1 MFAGQNIMTTLVI
14 SQCNKARQSGAAP
27 LPSLAGTGMKHLDT
41 VKLILGDSLGV
52 NTAHLCAESLLLG
65 SVPELDSMAVISVIA
80 ALEDHFG
87 IAVDDDD
94 ITARRFATV
103 GSLTEFVQ
111 EMLAP

>member
-1 MFAGQNIMTTLVI
+1 
-14 SQCNKARQSGAAP
+14 
-27 LPSLAGTGMKHLDT
+27 MKHLDT

-52 NTAHLCAESLLLG
+52 CTSHLRAESQLLG

-87 IAVDDDD
+87 IAVDDGD
-94 ITARRFATV
+94 IRAHRFATV

-111 EMLAP
+111 EMLEP

>member
-1 MFAGQNIMTTLVI
+1 MSAG
-14 SQCNKARQSGAAP
+14 A
-27 LPSLAGTGMKHLDT
+27 GMKHLDT

-52 NTAHLCAESLLLG
+52 RTEHLDAESLLLG

-94 ITARRFATV
+94 ISARRFATV

-111 EMLAP
+111 EMLEP

>member
-1 MFAGQNIMTTLVI
+1 
-14 SQCNKARQSGAAP
+14 
-27 LPSLAGTGMKHLDT
+27 MKHLDT

-52 NTAHLCAESLLLG
+52 PTAHLRPETLLLG
-65 SVPELDSMAVISVIA
+65 SVPELDSMAVIGVIA

-94 ITARRFATV
+94 ISARRFATV

>member
-1 MFAGQNIMTTLVI
+1 MDKNHRTYPQ
-14 SQCNKARQSGAAP
+14 
-27 LPSLAGTGMKHLDT
+27 GTGMKHLDT

-52 NTAHLCAESLLLG
+52 ATAHLGAESRLLG

-87 IAVDDDD
+87 IAVADGDVK
-94 ITARRFATV
+94 AQRFATV

-111 EMLAP
+111 EMLQP

>member
-1 MFAGQNIMTTLVI
+1 
-14 SQCNKARQSGAAP
+14 
-27 LPSLAGTGMKHLDT
+27 MKHLDT

-52 NTAHLCAESLLLG
+52 PTAHLRAESSLLG
-65 SVPELDSMAVISVIA
+65 AVPELDSMAVISLIA

-94 ITARRFATV
+94 ISARRFATV

-111 EMLAP
+111 EMLEP

>member
-1 MFAGQNIMTTLVI
+1 
-14 SQCNKARQSGAAP
+14 
-27 LPSLAGTGMKHLDT
+27 MKHLDT

-52 NTAHLCAESLLLG
+52 ATSHLAAESLLLG

-87 IAVDDDD
+87 IAVEDGD
-94 ITARRFATV
+94 ISAERFATV

-111 EMLAP
+111 EMLQP

>member
-1 MFAGQNIMTTLVI
+1 
-14 SQCNKARQSGAAP
+14 
-27 LPSLAGTGMKHLDT
+27 MKHLDT
-41 VKLILGDSLGV
+41 VKFILGGSLGV
-52 NTAHLCAESLLLG
+52 TTAHWRADSVLLG

-94 ITARRFATV
+94 ICARHFATV

-111 EMLAP
+111 EMLDP

>member
-1 MFAGQNIMTTLVI
+1 
-14 SQCNKARQSGAAP
+14 
-27 LPSLAGTGMKHLDT
+27 MKHLDT

-52 NTAHLCAESLLLG
+52 STAGLRADSRLLG
-65 SVPELDSMAVISVIA
+65 SVPQLDSMAVIGVIA

-94 ITARRFATV
+94 ISARHFATV

-111 EMLAP
+111 EMLEP